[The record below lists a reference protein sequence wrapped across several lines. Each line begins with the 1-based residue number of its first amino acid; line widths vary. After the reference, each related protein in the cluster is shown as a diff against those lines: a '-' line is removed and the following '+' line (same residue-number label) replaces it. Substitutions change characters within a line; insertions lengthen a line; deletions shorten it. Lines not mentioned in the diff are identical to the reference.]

1 MKNLKDWAAVHKVYG
16 KTKSKRATASILGI
30 SRNTVK
36 RLLSMKEEP
45 VYHRTSY
52 SSKIDPYKEQIIE
65 WRCEPYDF
73 NGTRIF
79 RELKQLGY
87 SGSISPIY
95 RFLKKVDED
104 VDGHI
109 SSKATVRHESP
120 PGDQAQ
126 FDWTEYQVSVGGRY
140 RTVYCF
146 AMILAASRK
155 KAVCFSLKQD
165 ADAIYEAVQ
174 ELFDDIG
181 GVTLELLIDNPKA
194 FVTSNNPKSEDEIR
208 YNPRALLM
216 AAHLGTELNAC
227 PCYWPRKKGK
237 IERPFNYI
245 EEQFIKGNS
254 FASMEELNQR
264 GKEYVNDW
272 CDDVHPTTERIPNQ
286 HYLLEEK
293 ALLMPLP
300 EKHYYTSNLQE
311 RKISPDGYIHVKSN
325 KYSVPVKY
333 VGKKVFFRILY
344 GFRIMIYD
352 NKEVFILS
360 REAFDGKHNIRT
372 DAEHYEAIAPKTP
385 TSIPQIRRDF
395 TERFT
400 NGAAYLMAAGR
411 KFDQPTHYARKIME
425 FQELYDDDV
434 LDAFIGIAVRED
446 KLDIRSFKM
455 LLREYNNGTMNLN
468 EQQKNSTSCSK
479 DPPDEHALIRDCSYY
494 EEFAK
499 EACNEGRDNS
509 GKR

>member
-79 RELKQLGY
+79 RELKKLGY

-216 AAHLGTELNAC
+216 AAHLGTELNSC

-264 GKEYVNDW
+264 GKEFVNEW
-272 CDDVHPTTERIPNQ
+272 CDEVHTTTKRIPNQ

-434 LDAFIGIAVRED
+434 LDAFIGIAIRED

>member
-45 VYHRTSY
+45 VYHRISY

-79 RELKQLGY
+79 RELKKLGY

-264 GKEYVNDW
+264 GKEFVNEW
-272 CDDVHPTTERIPNQ
+272 CDEVHTTTKRIPNQ